1 MDHVSAPIGR
11 ATLGDDPDLPSPRGD
26 TCCECGGV
34 RAGDRR
40 GSVELVVKLSTL
52 AALDDDPALI
62 PGWGSV
68 IADIARQVATDQRHQ
83 PAWKFS
89 VTDDE
94 GMLLSHGHTNRRPTA
109 TEHSFVAARDQL
121 CQAPGCRRPARTC
134 DQDHRIEHHDHGPS
148 HRGNLMVACK
158 SHHVLRHL
166 PGYAITEI
174 APGRY
179 QWTTPNGLTYTT
191 GPDHVLRLTADLDNP
206 DPREYRPPG
215 EPLYVK
221 IRNGPDTAADQAV

>member
-1 MDHVSAPIGR
+1 
-11 ATLGDDPDLPSPRGD
+11 
-26 TCCECGGV
+26 
-34 RAGDRR
+34 
-40 GSVELVVKLSTL
+40 
-52 AALDDDPALI
+52 
-62 PGWGSV
+62 
-68 IADIARQVATDQRHQ
+68 
-83 PAWKFS
+83 
-89 VTDDE
+89 
-94 GMLLSHGHTNRRPTA
+94 
-109 TEHSFVAARDQL
+109 
-121 CQAPGCRRPARTC
+121 
-134 DQDHRIEHHDHGPS
+134 
-148 HRGNLMVACK
+148 MVACK

-221 IRNGPDTAADQAV
+221 IRNGPDTAADQAA